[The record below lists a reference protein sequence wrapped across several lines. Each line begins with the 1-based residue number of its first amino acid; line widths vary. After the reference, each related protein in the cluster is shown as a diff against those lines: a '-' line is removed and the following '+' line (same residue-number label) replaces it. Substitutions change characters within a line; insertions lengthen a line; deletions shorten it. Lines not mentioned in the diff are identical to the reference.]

1 MENPSGV
8 EKLSA
13 RQKEIL
19 RLVAQNHQAKEIAR
33 LLDIGERT
41 VKTHTEAARERLGVA
56 TSRDAARL
64 LAAYEA
70 QTGTQPPPQTG
81 VGRDDRGAARPIP
94 ADNDIA
100 KLPPAAEGAGP
111 SGDGARDMSHSRAV
125 PDIGIPETSGKYSRL
140 QAYLTRLN
148 PVQWIGL
155 ILVLAL
161 ISTFLVSGL
170 LIAAV
175 GMIEAIEHV
184 VARLE

>member
-1 MENPSGV
+1 MENSSGV

-64 LAAYEA
+64 LVAYEA
-70 QTGTQPPPQTG
+70 QLNAQTG

-94 ADNDIA
+94 DADDTV

-111 SGDGARDMSHSRAV
+111 SGDSANEQSHRRAV
-125 PDIGIPETSGKYSRL
+125 PDIGTLENSGKYPRL
-140 QAYLTRLN
+140 QTRLQRLN
-148 PVQWIGL
+148 PLQWIGL
-155 ILVLAL
+155 ILLLAM
-161 ISTFLVSGL
+161 ISTLLVSGL
-170 LIAAV
+170 LIAAL
-175 GMIEAIEHV
+175 GMIEAIQHI
-184 VARLE
+184 VAHLE

>member
-64 LAAYEA
+64 LVAYEA
-70 QTGTQPPPQTG
+70 QATPQTG

-94 ADNDIA
+94 DAADPA
-100 KLPPAAEGAGP
+100 KLPLAAEGAGP
-111 SGDGARDMSHSRAV
+111 SGDGARDMSHLRAV
-125 PDIGIPETSGKYSRL
+125 PDIGPPDGKYTRL
-140 QAYLTRLN
+140 QAYLRRLN

-161 ISTFLVSGL
+161 VSTLLVSGL